1 MYRITSL
8 NDILIVLVPIFT
20 NFPLLSTKLL
30 DFNDFLKAI
39 NIKSKYVVKNL
50 PISKLNKI
58 TKLKIN
64 MNRGRKKISVKEI
77 NQLSNQVNI
86 TSF

>member
-39 NIKSKYVVKNL
+39 NIKSKYVGKNL